1 MASTCPAEAEAS
13 GSLFNRAIFIRIEI
27 AWPRFVYTALQQL
40 SAARLT
46 MNARLQRGHVA
57 RLTGDLVFCKSKE
70 GSGHIS
76 PGHIYTK
83 DRVRRHKKDGGETS
97 RKHGYGIIW
106 VWYLKHGYAGDSY
119 GSGILNMGMLGT
131 SPVSEEKLPFGSARG
146 LRFDPL
152 VDALLVESV
161 LAWEDTKLL
170 TMLVGGQADGAFLGA
185 RPCRWWTRM
194 LSITRSIT
202 RMSTRIGRARLCS
215 SSGGRAGS
223 LRPLLRVVSLS
234 NHLGG
239 DAETHN
245 LGCLEILHLIETLI
259 P

>member
-1 MASTCPAEAEAS
+1 MASTCPAEAVAS
-13 GSLFNRAIFIRIEI
+13 GSLFNRAIFIRIEV
-27 AWPRFVYTALQQL
+27 AWHRFVYTALQQL

-57 RLTGDLVFCKSKE
+57 RLTGDLVFCKSKK
-70 GSGHIS
+70 
-76 PGHIYTK
+76 K
-83 DRVRRHKKDGGETS
+83 DRVIYHRVIYIRKMGGDVLRKMEVRRIVNMGM
-97 RKHGYGIIW
+97 
-106 VWYLKHGYAGDSY
+106 VSY

-152 VDALLVESV
+152 VHAILVESV
-161 LAWEDTKLL
+161 LAWEDTKLV

-223 LRPLLRVVSLS
+223 LSPLLRVISMS

-245 LGCLEILHLIETLI
+245 LGCLELFLHLIETLL